1 MSLNKTIFNLVR
13 SGYSVRFK
21 KYSSFVI
28 EVTVSNGWFF
38 SCNNIDATIDIQDE
52 DLCTLLKYMKEEV
65 DRQSFE
71 HKKEKH
77 YGLY

>member
-1 MSLNKTIFNLVR
+1 MSLNETIFGLIL

-21 KYSSFVI
+21 KLSSFII
-28 EVTVSNGWFF
+28 EVVVSNGWFF
-38 SCNNIDATIDIQDE
+38 ACNNIDATIDISDE
-52 DLCTLLKYMKEEV
+52 DLCILLEYMKEEV

>member
-1 MSLNKTIFNLVR
+1 MNLNKAIFNLVR

-38 SCNNIDATIDIQDE
+38 VCNNIDATIDIQDE
-52 DLCTLLKYMKEEV
+52 DLCILLERMKEEV
-65 DRQSFE
+65 DRQDLE
-71 HKKEKH
+71 YRKEKH

>member
-1 MSLNKTIFNLVR
+1 MSLNKAIFNLVR

-38 SCNNIDATIDIQDE
+38 VCNNIDATIDIQDE